1 MNEKDNFHTIS
12 KTANIIGVQAHVLRF
27 WEKKFFMIKPKKSS
41 SGRRYYSSLDIKYL
55 LMIKKLL
62 YEQGFTIKGAINL
75 INKEYKEKKVGSYDE
90 INQNIILIK
99 SLIKQGS
106 NLIKKKFRLINYILI
121 TKKIIYF

>member
-1 MNEKDNFHTIS
+1 MNEKDNFYTIS

-27 WEKKFFMIKPKKSS
+27 WEKKFFMLKPKKSS

-62 YEQGFTIKGAINL
+62 YEQGFTIKGAVNL
-75 INKEYKEKKVGSYDE
+75 INKKYKQKSDE
-90 INQNIILIK
+90 SHDKINQNIMLIK

-106 NLIKKKFRLINYILI
+106 YLIKKNLD
-121 TKKIIYF
+121 